1 MIIRVQERITN
12 QWRTVATF
20 KSLQSV
26 IVFLLSESA
35 TSPYSAYRINMRISP
50 WHQAVA
56 WLFD

>member
-20 KSLQSV
+20 KSLQSAIFFV
-26 IVFLLSESA
+26 VSESA
-35 TSPYSAYRINMRISP
+35 TSPDSAYRINMRISP

-56 WLFD
+56 GLFD